1 MAFSWRKRFRSL
13 DVRLLQCIASIWPTC
28 LSVLPSQPLEDSITF
43 NLVEIFKKNREAR
56 RLFYWIQFYFEPPG
70 YSASGAAYSKGKID
84 MAVFLDQDG
93 EKYLAYECKRLNV
106 VNKGS
111 RESLATKYVKDGVK
125 RFVTEQYAEHLPT
138 GAMLGYVMDGDISFA
153 QSKVQVAL
161 DANQEEVNMISR
173 ADSRR
178 SHRNYPAI
186 PDPASKRNRRS

>member
-1 MAFSWRKRFRSL
+1 M
-13 DVRLLQCIASIWPTC
+13 
-28 LSVLPSQPLEDSITF
+28 
-43 NLVEIFKKNREAR
+43 
-56 RLFYWIQFYFEPPG
+56 FYWIQFYFEPPG

>member
-1 MAFSWRKRFRSL
+1 
-13 DVRLLQCIASIWPTC
+13 
-28 LSVLPSQPLEDSITF
+28 
-43 NLVEIFKKNREAR
+43 
-56 RLFYWIQFYFEPPG
+56 
-70 YSASGAAYSKGKID
+70 

-153 QSKVQVAL
+153 QSKVQAAL
-161 DANQEEVNMISR
+161 DTNQEEVNMISR
-173 ADSRR
+173 PTPADPIAIIRR
-178 SHRNYPAI
+178 FRTWHRKETVAHNIEIHYGLLPLTTLKNYKKGAE
-186 PDPASKRNRRS
+186 